1 MYKSHI
7 KQESKRILK
16 LLNYDVTL
24 ENLLATLQNDNREIY
39 FYNNSNTIG
48 DKIIDAIHEKEYA
61 QTVKSFSYEK
71 DSQQFIFVKSNLDY
85 NEKRFL
91 ILHELGHLLLG
102 HNRHKVSYYETN
114 LQCENEANSFA
125 NAVLNHRYNRQSKTI
140 ALFAGII
147 LVGMAC
153 FAYLGLN
160 QTIEIKEDNS
170 ECFITATGDKYHI
183 KCDYLKDNKGVT
195 WITIKEAKNRKLA
208 PCKKC
213 FPEEYKNSDV

>member
-125 NAVLNHRYNRQSKTI
+125 HEVLNHRHIRQSKAI
-140 ALFAGII
+140 ALLAGILLI
-147 LVGMAC
+147 AST
-153 FAYLGLN
+153 YLGIN
-160 QTIEIKEDNS
+160 YISEIQIENTA
-170 ECFITATGDKYHI
+170 CFITATGKRYHI
-183 KCDYLKDNKGVT
+183 DCEHLQDNYGVT
-195 WITIKEAKNRKLA
+195 WLTVKEATSQGFT
-208 PCKKC
+208 PCKDC
-213 FPEEYKNSDV
+213 FPENYK